1 MSKFNFPSIKETNDL
16 SNLRKEVRNFITKSL
31 NDKDFEPSADA
42 WVFSASPDFSKKLG
56 SMGWLGMSFPKKYGG
71 NERTAL
77 ERYVVTE
84 ELLASGAPV
93 AAHWIAD
100 RQSGSQIL
108 RYGNEEQKKSIIP
121 KITAGECFF
130 AIGMSEPDSGSDL
143 ASVKTKATK
152 IENGW
157 NLEGRKIWSTGA
169 HLSNYMIV
177 LARTSPA
184 SEKNRHEGLSQFLVD
199 LSLPNV
205 SVKGIPDMTGQRH
218 FNKTLFDNVVLSED
232 ALLGVEGKGWS
243 QVVGELALERSGP
256 ERFLSH
262 FTLLES
268 FINEFRDILIKSG
281 SKLIGKL
288 IAELQTLRRMSFSI
302 ASMLQNGE
310 SPETQAAFVKELGN
324 KFEKTMVETLRE
336 FSNIIP
342 LYEWPSQLQNLFEDA
357 TLRIPSNSLR
367 GGTTCLLYTSPSPRD
382 QRGSRMPSSA

>member
-31 NDKDFEPSADA
+31 IDKEFEPSADA
-42 WVFSASPDFSKKLG
+42 WVFSASPEFSKKLG

-108 RYGNEEQKKSIIP
+108 RYGSEEQKKSIIP
-121 KITAGECFF
+121 KITSGECFF

-152 IENGW
+152 IKNGW

-218 FNKTLFDNVVLSED
+218 FNETLFDNVILSED

-268 FINEFRDILIKSG
+268 FINEFKDILIKSG

-324 KFEKTMVETLRE
+324 KFEKMMVETLRE

-367 GGTTCLLYTSPSPRD
+367 GGTTEIM
-382 QRGSRMPSSA
+382 RGIIARQLGLR

>member
-1 MSKFNFPSIKETNDL
+1 MSKFNFPYIKETNDL
-16 SNLRKEVRNFITKSL
+16 SNLRKEVRNFITNSL
-31 NDKDFEPSADA
+31 NDKEFEPTADA
-42 WVFSASPDFSKKLG
+42 WVFSASPEFSKKLG

-108 RYGNEEQKKSIIP
+108 RYGSEEQKKSIIP

-143 ASVKTKATK
+143 ASVKTRATK

-169 HLSNYMIV
+169 HISNYMIV

-205 SVKGIPDMTGQRH
+205 IVKGIPDMTGQRH
-218 FNKTLFDNVVLSED
+218 FNETLFDNVILSKD

-262 FTLLES
+262 FSLLES
-268 FINEFRDILIKSG
+268 FINEFKNILLKSG

-302 ASMLQNGE
+302 ASMLQSGE

-336 FSNIIP
+336 FSSIIP

-367 GGTTCLLYTSPSPRD
+367 GGTTEIMKGIIARQLGLR
-382 QRGSRMPSSA
+382 

>member
-1 MSKFNFPSIKETNDL
+1 MSKFNFPFITETKEL
-16 SNLRKEVRNFITKSL
+16 SNLRKEVRKFISEALINKE
-31 NDKDFEPSADA
+31 FEPAADG
-42 WVFSASPDFSKKLG
+42 WVFSADPNFSKKLG
-56 SMGWLGMSFPKKYGG
+56 SKGWLGMSFPKKYGG
-71 NERTAL
+71 NEKTAL
-77 ERYVVTE
+77 ERYIVTE

-108 RYGNEEQKKSIIP
+108 RYGTEEQKQSIIP
-121 KITAGECFF
+121 KITSGECFF

-152 IENGW
+152 TDDGW
-157 NLEGRKIWSTGA
+157 ILEGRKIWSTGA
-169 HLSNYMIV
+169 HISNYMIV

-199 LSLPNV
+199 LSLPNIDI
-205 SVKGIPDMTGQRH
+205 KGIPDMSGQRH
-218 FNKTLFDNVVLSED
+218 FNETLFDKAKLPKD
-232 ALLGVEGKGWS
+232 ALLGNEGKGWE

-262 FTLLES
+262 FCLLES
-268 FINEFRDILIKSG
+268 FINQFRHVLVKSG
-281 SKLIGKL
+281 SQLIGRL
-288 IAELQTLRRMSFSI
+288 IAELQTLRRMSFSV

-324 KFEKTMVETLRE
+324 RFEKMMVESLRE

-342 LYEWPSQLQNLFEDA
+342 LYEWPNQLQNLFEDA

-367 GGTTCLLYTSPSPRD
+367 GGTTEIM
-382 QRGSRMPSSA
+382 RGIIARQLGLR

>member
-16 SNLRKEVRNFITKSL
+16 SELRKDVRSFITNSL
-31 NDKDFEPSADA
+31 NDKEFEPTADA
-42 WVFSASPDFSKKLG
+42 WVFSASPQFSKKLG

-108 RYGNEEQKKSIIP
+108 RYGSEEQKKSIIP
-121 KITAGECFF
+121 KITSGECFF

-143 ASVKTKATK
+143 ASVKTRATK

-218 FNKTLFDNVVLSED
+218 FNETLFDNVILSED

-324 KFEKTMVETLRE
+324 KFEKMMVETLRE

-367 GGTTCLLYTSPSPRD
+367 GGTTEIM
-382 QRGSRMPSSA
+382 RGIIARQLGLR

>member
-31 NDKDFEPSADA
+31 NHKDFEPSADA
-42 WVFSASPDFSKKLG
+42 WVFSASPEFSKKLG

-157 NLEGRKIWSTGA
+157 KLEGRKIWSTGA
-169 HLSNYMIV
+169 HIANYMIV
-177 LARTSPA
+177 LVRTSSA
-184 SEKNRHEGLSQFLVD
+184 SENNRHEGLSQFLVD

-218 FNKTLFDNVVLSED
+218 FNETLFDNVILSED

-268 FINEFRDILIKSG
+268 FINEFKNILIKSG

-324 KFEKTMVETLRE
+324 KFEKMMVETLRE

-367 GGTTCLLYTSPSPRD
+367 GGTTEIM
-382 QRGSRMPSSA
+382 RGIIARQLGLR

>member
-1 MSKFNFPSIKETNDL
+1 MSKFTFPSIKETNDL
-16 SNLRKEVRNFITKSL
+16 SSLRLEVRGFISECI
-31 NDKDFEPSADA
+31 NNNEFVPAADS
-42 WVFSASPDFSKKLG
+42 WVFAADLEFSRKLG
-56 SMGWLGMSFPKKYGG
+56 SKGWLGMSFPKQYGG

-108 RYGNEEQKKSIIP
+108 RYGTEKQKSSIIP
-121 KITAGECFF
+121 KISSGECFF

-152 IENGW
+152 TATGW

-169 HLSNYMIV
+169 HLCNYMIV
-177 LARTSPA
+177 LARTGSP

-205 SVKGIPDMTGQRH
+205 NIKGIPDMTGQRH
-218 FNKTLFDNVVLSED
+218 FNETLFDNVQLSED
-232 ALLGVEGKGWS
+232 ALLGEEGKGWS

-262 FTLLES
+262 FTLLDR
-268 FINEFRDILIKSG
+268 FINEFRNKLLKSG
-281 SKLIGKL
+281 SNIIGKL

-324 KFEKTMVETLRE
+324 KFEKTMIETLRE

-342 LYEWPSQLQNLFEDA
+342 LYEWPNQLQNLFEDA

-367 GGTTCLLYTSPSPRD
+367 GGTTEIMKGIIARQLGLR
-382 QRGSRMPSSA
+382 

>member
-31 NDKDFEPSADA
+31 NDKEFVPSADA
-42 WVFSASPDFSKKLG
+42 WVFSASPEFSKKLG

-143 ASVKTKATK
+143 ASVKTRATK

-169 HLSNYMIV
+169 HISNYMIV

-218 FNKTLFDNVVLSED
+218 FNETLFDNVILSKD

-262 FTLLES
+262 FSLLES
-268 FINEFRDILIKSG
+268 FINEFKNILLKSG

-302 ASMLQNGE
+302 ASMLQSGE

-324 KFEKTMVETLRE
+324 KFEKTMVVTLRE
-336 FSNIIP
+336 FSSIIP

-367 GGTTCLLYTSPSPRD
+367 GGTTEIMKGIIARQLGLR
-382 QRGSRMPSSA
+382 

>member
-1 MSKFNFPSIKETNDL
+1 
-16 SNLRKEVRNFITKSL
+16 
-31 NDKDFEPSADA
+31 
-42 WVFSASPDFSKKLG
+42 
-56 SMGWLGMSFPKKYGG
+56 
-71 NERTAL
+71 
-77 ERYVVTE
+77 
-84 ELLASGAPV
+84 
-93 AAHWIAD
+93 
-100 RQSGSQIL
+100 
-108 RYGNEEQKKSIIP
+108 
-121 KITAGECFF
+121 
-130 AIGMSEPDSGSDL
+130 MSEPDSGSDL

-157 NLEGRKIWSTGA
+157 SLEGRKIWSTGA

-218 FNKTLFDNVVLSED
+218 FNETLFDNVILSED

-324 KFEKTMVETLRE
+324 KFEKMMVETLRE

-367 GGTTCLLYTSPSPRD
+367 GGTTEIM
-382 QRGSRMPSSA
+382 RGIIARQLGLR

>member
-1 MSKFNFPSIKETNDL
+1 MSKFTFPSIKETNDL
-16 SNLRKEVRNFITKSL
+16 SSLRLEVRRFISECI
-31 NDKDFEPSADA
+31 NNNEFVPAADS
-42 WVFSASPDFSKKLG
+42 WVFAADPEFSRKLG
-56 SMGWLGMSFPKKYGG
+56 SKGWLGMSFPKQYGG

-108 RYGNEEQKKSIIP
+108 RYGTEKQKSSIIP
-121 KITAGECFF
+121 KISSGECFF

-152 IENGW
+152 TATGW

-169 HLSNYMIV
+169 HLCNYMIV
-177 LARTSPA
+177 LARTGSP

-205 SVKGIPDMTGQRH
+205 NIKGIPDMTGQRH
-218 FNKTLFDNVVLSED
+218 FNETLFDNVQLSED
-232 ALLGVEGKGWS
+232 ALLGEEGKGWS

-262 FTLLES
+262 FTLLDR
-268 FINEFRDILIKSG
+268 FINEFRNKLLKSG
-281 SKLIGKL
+281 SNIIGKL

-324 KFEKTMVETLRE
+324 KFEKTMIETLRE

-342 LYEWPSQLQNLFEDA
+342 LYEWPNQLQNLFEDA

-367 GGTTCLLYTSPSPRD
+367 GGTTEIMKGIIARQLGLR
-382 QRGSRMPSSA
+382 

>member
-1 MSKFNFPSIKETNDL
+1 MSKFNFPAIEETNDL
-16 SNLRKEVRNFITKSL
+16 TKLRLEVRDFLTKSL
-31 NDKDFEPSADA
+31 NKGDYSPSADA
-42 WVFSASPDFSKKLG
+42 WVFSANPSFSKKLG
-56 SMGWLGMSFPKKYGG
+56 AKGWLGMSFPQKYGG
-71 NERTAL
+71 QQRSAL

-84 ELLASGAPV
+84 ELLAAGAPV

-108 RYGNEEQKKSIIP
+108 RFGSEEQKQEIIP

-169 HLSNYMIV
+169 HISNYMIV

-184 SEKNRHEGLSQFLVD
+184 SKENRHEGLSQFLVD
-199 LSLPNV
+199 LSLPNIII
-205 SVKGIPDMTGQRH
+205 KGIPDMTGQKH
-218 FNKTLFDNVVLSED
+218 FNETLFDNVNLPKE
-232 ALLGVEGKGWS
+232 ALLGEEGKGWS

-262 FTLLES
+262 FTLLDR
-268 FINEFRDILIKSG
+268 FISEFRSILLESG
-281 SKLIGKL
+281 PSLVGKL
-288 IAELQTLRRMSFSI
+288 IAELQTLRKMSFSV

-336 FSNIIP
+336 FSNMIP
-342 LYEWPSQLQNLFEDA
+342 LYDWPTQLQDLFEDS

-367 GGTTCLLYTSPSPRD
+367 GGTTEIM
-382 QRGSRMPSSA
+382 RGIIARQLGLR

>member
-1 MSKFNFPSIKETNDL
+1 MSKFTFPSITETNEL
-16 SNLRKEVRNFITKSL
+16 SSLRLEVRKFITECI
-31 NDKDFEPSADA
+31 NNNEFIPAADS
-42 WVFSASPDFSKKLG
+42 WVFAANPEFSRKLG
-56 SMGWLGMSFPKKYGG
+56 SKGWLGMSFPKQYGG

-100 RQSGSQIL
+100 RQSGSQVI
-108 RYGNEEQKKSIIP
+108 RYGTEKQKLSIIP
-121 KITAGECFF
+121 KISSGKCFF
-130 AIGMSEPDSGSDL
+130 AIGMSESDSGSDL

-152 IENGW
+152 TATGW
-157 NLEGRKIWSTGA
+157 SLEGRKIWSTGA
-169 HLSNYMIV
+169 HLCNYMIV
-177 LARTSPA
+177 LARTSPP

-205 SVKGIPDMTGQRH
+205 NIKGIPDMTGQRH
-218 FNKTLFDNVVLSED
+218 FNETLFDNVELLED
-232 ALLGVEGKGWS
+232 ALLGEEGKGWS

-262 FTLLES
+262 FTLLDK
-268 FINEFRDILIKSG
+268 FIDEFRNTLLKS
-281 SKLIGKL
+281 SSSIIGKL

-336 FSNIIP
+336 FANIIP
-342 LYEWPSQLQNLFEDA
+342 HYEWPNQLQNMFEDA

-367 GGTTCLLYTSPSPRD
+367 GGTTEIMKGIIARQLGLR
-382 QRGSRMPSSA
+382 

>member
-1 MSKFNFPSIKETNDL
+1 MSKFTFPSIKETNDL
-16 SNLRKEVRNFITKSL
+16 SSLRLEVRRFISECI
-31 NDKDFEPSADA
+31 NNNEFVPAADS
-42 WVFSASPDFSKKLG
+42 WVFAADPEFSRKLG
-56 SMGWLGMSFPKKYGG
+56 SKGWLGMSFPKQYGG

-108 RYGNEEQKKSIIP
+108 RYGTEKQKSSIIP
-121 KITAGECFF
+121 KISSGECFF

-152 IENGW
+152 TIIGW

-169 HLSNYMIV
+169 HLCNYMIV
-177 LARTSPA
+177 LARTGPP
-184 SEKNRHEGLSQFLVD
+184 SEKNRHKGLSQFLVD

-205 SVKGIPDMTGQRH
+205 NIKGIPDMTGQRH
-218 FNKTLFDNVVLSED
+218 FNETLFDNVELSED
-232 ALLGVEGKGWS
+232 ALLGEEGKGWS

-262 FTLLES
+262 FTLLDR
-268 FINEFRDILIKSG
+268 FINEFRNKLLKSG
-281 SKLIGKL
+281 SNIIGKL

-342 LYEWPSQLQNLFEDA
+342 LYEWPNQLQNLFEDA

-367 GGTTCLLYTSPSPRD
+367 GGTTEIMKGIIARQLGLR
-382 QRGSRMPSSA
+382 

>member
-16 SNLRKEVRNFITKSL
+16 SELRKDVRSFITNSL
-31 NDKDFEPSADA
+31 NDKEFEPSADA
-42 WVFSASPDFSKKLG
+42 WVFSASPQFSKKLG

-108 RYGNEEQKKSIIP
+108 RYGSEEQKKSIIP
-121 KITAGECFF
+121 KITSGECFF

-218 FNKTLFDNVVLSED
+218 FNETLFDNVILSED

-268 FINEFRDILIKSG
+268 FINEFKDILIKSG

-324 KFEKTMVETLRE
+324 KFEKMMVETLRE

-367 GGTTCLLYTSPSPRD
+367 GGTTEIM
-382 QRGSRMPSSA
+382 RGIIARQLGLR

>member
-31 NDKDFEPSADA
+31 NDKEFEPSADA

-218 FNKTLFDNVVLSED
+218 FNETLFDNVILSED

-268 FINEFRDILIKSG
+268 FINEFKDILIKSG

-324 KFEKTMVETLRE
+324 KFEKMMVETLRE

-367 GGTTCLLYTSPSPRD
+367 GGTTEIM
-382 QRGSRMPSSA
+382 RGIIARQLGLR

>member
-1 MSKFNFPSIKETNDL
+1 MSKFNFPYIKETNDL
-16 SNLRKEVRNFITKSL
+16 SNLRKEVRNFITNSL
-31 NDKDFEPSADA
+31 NDKEFEPTADA
-42 WVFSASPDFSKKLG
+42 WVFSASPEFSKKLG

-108 RYGNEEQKKSIIP
+108 RYGSEEQKKSIIP

-143 ASVKTKATK
+143 ASVKTRATK

-169 HLSNYMIV
+169 HISNYMIV
-177 LARTSPA
+177 LARTSSA

-218 FNKTLFDNVVLSED
+218 FNETLFDNVILSKD

-262 FTLLES
+262 FSLLES
-268 FINEFRDILIKSG
+268 FINEFKNILLKSG

-302 ASMLQNGE
+302 ASMLQSGE

-324 KFEKTMVETLRE
+324 KFEKTMIETLRE
-336 FSNIIP
+336 FSSIIP

-367 GGTTCLLYTSPSPRD
+367 GGTTEIMKGIIARQLGLR
-382 QRGSRMPSSA
+382 

>member
-31 NDKDFEPSADA
+31 NNKEFEPSADA

-108 RYGNEEQKKSIIP
+108 RYGNEEQKKLIIP

-218 FNKTLFDNVVLSED
+218 FNETLFDNVILSED

-268 FINEFRDILIKSG
+268 FINEFKDILIKSG

-324 KFEKTMVETLRE
+324 KFEKMMVETLRE

-367 GGTTCLLYTSPSPRD
+367 GGTTEIM
-382 QRGSRMPSSA
+382 RGIIARQLGLR

>member
-16 SNLRKEVRNFITKSL
+16 SELRKDVRSFITNSL
-31 NDKDFEPSADA
+31 NDKEFEPSADA
-42 WVFSASPDFSKKLG
+42 WVFSASPQFSKKLG

-108 RYGNEEQKKSIIP
+108 RYGSEEQKKSIIP
-121 KITAGECFF
+121 KITSGECFF

-157 NLEGRKIWSTGA
+157 SLEGRKIWSTGA

-218 FNKTLFDNVVLSED
+218 FNETLFDNVMLSED

-268 FINEFRDILIKSG
+268 FINEFKDILIKSG

-324 KFEKTMVETLRE
+324 KFEKMMVETLRE

-367 GGTTCLLYTSPSPRD
+367 GGTTEIM
-382 QRGSRMPSSA
+382 RGIIARQLGLR

>member
-1 MSKFNFPSIKETNDL
+1 MSKFNFPSIEETNDL
-16 SNLRKEVRNFITKSL
+16 SELRKDVRSFITNSL
-31 NDKDFEPSADA
+31 NDKEFEPSADA
-42 WVFSASPDFSKKLG
+42 WVFSANPQFSKKLG

-108 RYGNEEQKKSIIP
+108 RYGSEEQKKSIIP
-121 KITAGECFF
+121 KITSGECFF

-157 NLEGRKIWSTGA
+157 SLEGRKIWSTGA

-218 FNKTLFDNVVLSED
+218 FNETLFDNVILSED

-268 FINEFRDILIKSG
+268 FINEFKDILIKSG

-324 KFEKTMVETLRE
+324 KFEKMMVETLRE

-367 GGTTCLLYTSPSPRD
+367 GGTTEIM
-382 QRGSRMPSSA
+382 RGIIARQLGLR

>member
-1 MSKFNFPSIKETNDL
+1 MSKFTFPSIKETNDL
-16 SNLRKEVRNFITKSL
+16 SSLRLEVRGFISECI
-31 NDKDFEPSADA
+31 NNNEFVPAADS
-42 WVFSASPDFSKKLG
+42 WVFAADPEFSRKLG
-56 SMGWLGMSFPKKYGG
+56 SKGWLGMSFPKQYGG

-108 RYGNEEQKKSIIP
+108 RYGTEKQKSSIIP
-121 KITAGECFF
+121 KISSGECFF

-152 IENGW
+152 TATGW

-169 HLSNYMIV
+169 HLCNYMIV
-177 LARTSPA
+177 LARTGSP

-205 SVKGIPDMTGQRH
+205 NIKGIPDMTGQRH
-218 FNKTLFDNVVLSED
+218 FNETLFDNVQLSED
-232 ALLGVEGKGWS
+232 ALLGEEGKGWS

-262 FTLLES
+262 FTLLDR
-268 FINEFRDILIKSG
+268 FINEFRNKLLKSG
-281 SKLIGKL
+281 SNIIGKL

-324 KFEKTMVETLRE
+324 KFEKTMIETLRE

-342 LYEWPSQLQNLFEDA
+342 LYEWPNQLQNLFEDA

-367 GGTTCLLYTSPSPRD
+367 GGTTEIMKGIIARQLGLR
-382 QRGSRMPSSA
+382 

>member
-16 SNLRKEVRNFITKSL
+16 SELRKDVRSFITNSL
-31 NDKDFEPSADA
+31 NDKEFEPSADA
-42 WVFSASPDFSKKLG
+42 WVFSASPQFSKKLG

-108 RYGNEEQKKSIIP
+108 RYGSEEQKKSIIP
-121 KITAGECFF
+121 KITSGECFF

-157 NLEGRKIWSTGA
+157 SLEGRKIWSTGA

-218 FNKTLFDNVVLSED
+218 FNETLFDNVILSED

-268 FINEFRDILIKSG
+268 FINEFKDILIKSG

-324 KFEKTMVETLRE
+324 KFEKTMVESLRE
-336 FSNIIP
+336 FSNIVP
-342 LYEWPSQLQNLFEDA
+342 LYEWPSQMQNLFEDA

-367 GGTTCLLYTSPSPRD
+367 GGTTEIM
-382 QRGSRMPSSA
+382 RGIIARQLGLR

>member
-1 MSKFNFPSIKETNDL
+1 MSKFTFPSIKETNEL
-16 SNLRKEVRNFITKSL
+16 SSLRLEVRKFITECI
-31 NDKDFEPSADA
+31 NNNEFIPAADS
-42 WVFSASPDFSKKLG
+42 WVFAANADFSRKLG
-56 SMGWLGMSFPKKYGG
+56 SKGWLGMSFPKQYGG

-100 RQSGSQIL
+100 RQSGSQVL
-108 RYGNEEQKKSIIP
+108 RYGTEKQKLSIIP
-121 KITAGECFF
+121 KISSGECFF

-152 IENGW
+152 TVTGW

-169 HLSNYMIV
+169 HLCNYMIV
-177 LARTSPA
+177 LARTSPP

-205 SVKGIPDMTGQRH
+205 NIKGIPDMTGQRH
-218 FNKTLFDNVVLSED
+218 FNETLFDNVELSED
-232 ALLGVEGKGWS
+232 ALLGEEGKGWS

-262 FTLLES
+262 FTLLDK
-268 FINEFRDILIKSG
+268 FIDEFRNTLLKS
-281 SKLIGKL
+281 SSSIIGKL

-302 ASMLQNGE
+302 ASMLQNAE

-336 FSNIIP
+336 FANIIP
-342 LYEWPSQLQNLFEDA
+342 HYEWPNQLQNMFEDA

-367 GGTTCLLYTSPSPRD
+367 GGTTEIMKGIIARQLGLR
-382 QRGSRMPSSA
+382 

>member
-42 WVFSASPDFSKKLG
+42 WVFSASPEFSKKLG

-157 NLEGRKIWSTGA
+157 KLEGRKIWSTGA
-169 HLSNYMIV
+169 HIANYMIV
-177 LARTSPA
+177 LVRTSSA
-184 SEKNRHEGLSQFLVD
+184 SENNRHEGLSQFLVD

-218 FNKTLFDNVVLSED
+218 FNETLFDNVILSED

-268 FINEFRDILIKSG
+268 FINEFKNILIKSG

-367 GGTTCLLYTSPSPRD
+367 GGTTEIMKGIIARQLGLR
-382 QRGSRMPSSA
+382 

>member
-1 MSKFNFPSIKETNDL
+1 
-16 SNLRKEVRNFITKSL
+16 
-31 NDKDFEPSADA
+31 
-42 WVFSASPDFSKKLG
+42 
-56 SMGWLGMSFPKKYGG
+56 MGWLGMSFPKKYGG
-71 NERTAL
+71 NQRTAL

-108 RYGNEEQKKSIIP
+108 RYGSEEQKKSIIP
-121 KITAGECFF
+121 KITSGECFF

-143 ASVKTKATK
+143 ASVKTRATK

-218 FNKTLFDNVVLSED
+218 FNETLFDNVILSED

-262 FTLLES
+262 FSLLES
-268 FINEFRDILIKSG
+268 FINEFKDILIKSG
-281 SKLIGKL
+281 SKMIGKI

-324 KFEKTMVETLRE
+324 KFEKMMVETLRE

-367 GGTTCLLYTSPSPRD
+367 GGTTEIM
-382 QRGSRMPSSA
+382 RGIIARQLGLR

>member
-1 MSKFNFPSIKETNDL
+1 MSKFTFPSIKETNDL
-16 SNLRKEVRNFITKSL
+16 SSLRFEVRGFISECI
-31 NDKDFEPSADA
+31 NNNEFVPAPDS
-42 WVFSASPDFSKKLG
+42 WVFAADPEFSRKLG
-56 SMGWLGMSFPKKYGG
+56 SKGWLGMSFPKKYGG

-108 RYGNEEQKKSIIP
+108 RYGTEKQKSSIIP
-121 KITAGECFF
+121 KISSGECFF

-152 IENGW
+152 TVAGW
-157 NLEGRKIWSTGA
+157 SLEGRKIWSTGA
-169 HLSNYMIV
+169 HLCNYMIV
-177 LARTSPA
+177 LARTGPP

-205 SVKGIPDMTGQRH
+205 NIKGIPDMTGQRH
-218 FNKTLFDNVVLSED
+218 FNETLFDNVQLSED
-232 ALLGVEGKGWS
+232 SLLGEEGKGWS

-262 FTLLES
+262 FTLLDR
-268 FINEFRDILIKSG
+268 FINEFRNKLLKSG
-281 SKLIGKL
+281 SNIIGKL

-324 KFEKTMVETLRE
+324 KFEKTMIETLRE

-342 LYEWPSQLQNLFEDA
+342 LYQWPNQLQNLFEDA

-367 GGTTCLLYTSPSPRD
+367 GGTTEIMKGIIARQLGLR
-382 QRGSRMPSSA
+382 